1 MVRRTDE
8 VVKGE
13 AVSELNPP
21 LLMFI
26 AYRHAEAQ
34 IMASMVAAG
43 YDDVTLAQ
51 ARVFARLGPE
61 GARLTELAQQA
72 QIAKQSVGFLVDQLE
87 KAGYVERV
95 PDPTDA
101 RARLVRIA
109 TRGRAAQEEARKAEA
124 EVVREWEQHLGK
136 KRMRDLQAALTALR
150 EITDPWA

>member
-1 MVRRTDE
+1 MVRQTDE
-8 VVKGE
+8 VVKGD

-34 IMASMVAAG
+34 IMAAMVAAG
-43 YDDVTLAQ
+43 FDDVTLAQ
-51 ARVFARLGPE
+51 ARVFARLGPD
-61 GARLTELAQQA
+61 GARLTELAEQA
-72 QIAKQSVGFLVDQLE
+72 QITKQSVGFLVDQLE
-87 KAGYVERV
+87 KTGYVERV

-109 TRGRAAQEEARKAEA
+109 PRGLAAQEQARKAEA

-136 KRMRDLQAALTALR
+136 KRMRDLHVALTALR